1 MGGGAKNQQSA
12 LKNEE
17 LKRGPCGETE
27 ALYRHENEADSR
39 VRIKTKTNQLHLNF
53 DIQTY
58 IRTLYLRQKFIHIW
72 WFTKA

>member
-27 ALYRHENEADSR
+27 ALNTHESEAEPR
-39 VRIKTKTNQLHLNF
+39 VRI
-53 DIQTY
+53 
-58 IRTLYLRQKFIHIW
+58 
-72 WFTKA
+72 